1 MMLFFLNLWSIFHL
15 ASQNPTH
22 YWTLKPNVLVLVVT
36 GEVGRH
42 PLSCLHSGISTEDK
56 GRGIFWRKDGVK
68 VESMGNTHFV
78 ELRESFGRG
87 NYSCHSEDGALL
99 NHTEVLIQEDDTQ
112 RKKILL
118 PEDYLKCSAVNYS
131 GEFHCSWKWHPSR
144 VGKVALIKALRSH
157 IPNDSPDLHCT
168 EVSDGQWTCLSS
180 WSNMSCSVDVGRQS
194 ITCLDALHCPYA
206 EETQFIRISV
216 YLSNDFLVENYSK
229 HFYLSEIVTP
239 DKVQISKVNK
249 TTIEWTY
256 PSSWASP
263 YSYFPLT
270 FQIAQFTEKG
280 KVSCDAINEN
290 MTKTVNCVDNC
301 RCKLKGSTKAVCVRA
316 KDALSNAKWS
326 EWSPVRLRSV
336 IPLLLW
342 AWSGF

>member
-1 MMLFFLNLWSIFHL
+1 LLGLLCYALITNFCHFF
-15 ASQNPTH
+15 
-22 YWTLKPNVLVLVVT
+22 VLVLVVT

-144 VGKVALIKALRSH
+144 VDNSALS
-157 IPNDSPDLHCT
+157 N
-168 EVSDGQWTCLSS
+168 WTCLSS

-229 HFYLSEIVTP
+229 HFYLSEIGEVDPLMTP

-280 KVSCDAINEN
+280 KVSCDDTRTDFTMEHLKAQNRLNPATEFQLPEAY
-290 MTKTVNCVDNC
+290 TRTGATV
-301 RCKLKGSTKAVCVRA
+301 G
-316 KDALSNAKWS
+316 
-326 EWSPVRLRSV
+326 
-336 IPLLLW
+336 
-342 AWSGF
+342 